1 MRSGLM
7 AAFVLAVL
15 AAAPG
20 NAWALQA
27 GAGRSDVTP
36 PTGFYTMGYVRS
48 DAIARGQH
56 TRLYARAIVLEQGG
70 RKLALVTTDLG
81 FTPGGLLVEVAKRL
95 KPRGFDERSIVISAS
110 HTHSGPGG
118 FSPFGSDNFVP
129 PTTGTPTTFNL
140 ATDRQL
146 YGFIIDR
153 VAMAIERADDDRG
166 PARAGWGASTLLRV
180 TQNRSLDAFL
190 ANFGKDL
197 RYGEGR
203 VDMVPGGYPRTID
216 PHVDVLRVDR
226 VRGHRRIPMG
236 GWVNFADHGTVD
248 PYTFGVYSGDHNAP
262 AERVFET
269 AVRRTGH
276 VPRRDEVVAAY
287 GNSDA
292 GDMSAGLGRRGPA
305 KADEVGR
312 DEARAMLQ
320 AWRRAGGKLSGHPAF
335 DWNWTRVCFCGQQVK
350 GGGDVASQPSVG
362 VPFLTGSEENRGP
375 LYDVTHVNHEGDR
388 LPFGVGP
395 QGRKIQAVGP
405 PEAMFPTAVPLFA
418 IHLGDRII
426 ASVPGEM
433 TVEMGRRTRAA
444 VLAAARPL
452 GVARV
457 VLAGYAN
464 EYVHYFTTP
473 EEYEQQHYEGG
484 STLFGKYSSDLIRYG
499 LADLTER
506 LAGGKPAPDPYP
518 FDPTDGVVPDE
529 TAYGN
534 GAAGGAAIAQPAAT
548 ERLARASFSWQGGAR
563 GLDRPLDRPFVRI
576 ERRTGRR
583 WRTVADDLGLQIIWR
598 ADDEGRYAAQWQVP
612 IGASP
617 GRYRFVVTA
626 NSYRLTS
633 SAFPVSAATKLRAR
647 LVRVARH
654 RALVA
659 LDYPP
664 LDDSSDLVSHPH
676 SASGGRV
683 TALVAGRRVSA
694 QARRGYVAVPLGR
707 ATTLQ
712 VLAGADRYGN
722 RIPSS
727 NAASEAG

>member
-1 MRSGLM
+1 MRRGLT

-15 AAAPG
+15 GAAPG
-20 NAWALQA
+20 QALALQA

-36 PTGFYTMGYVRS
+36 PTGLYTMGYVRS
-48 DAIARGQH
+48 DAVARGQH
-56 TRLYARAIVLEQGG
+56 TRLYARAIVLEQDG
-70 RKLALVTTDLG
+70 RKLALVATDLG

-95 KPRGFDERSIVISAS
+95 KARGFDERSIVISAS

-118 FSPFGSDNFVP
+118 FSPFPSDNFVP
-129 PTTGTPTTFNL
+129 PTTGTPTTFNV

-146 YGFIIDR
+146 YGFLIDR
-153 VAMAIERADDDRG
+153 VELAIQRADDDRG
-166 PARAGWGASTLLRV
+166 PSRAGWGASKLLGV
-180 TQNRSLDAFL
+180 TQNRSLEALL

-197 RYGEGR
+197 PYGEGR
-203 VDMVPGGYPRTID
+203 VDMVPGGYERTID
-216 PHVDVLRVDR
+216 PNVDVLRIDR
-226 VRGHRRIPMG
+226 VRGHRSIPMG
-236 GWVNFADHGTVD
+236 GWLNFADHGTVD
-248 PYTFGVYSGDHNAP
+248 PYTFGVYSGDHHGP
-262 AERVFET
+262 AERVFEA
-269 AVRRTGH
+269 AVRRAGH
-276 VPRRDEVVAAY
+276 VPPRDEIVGAY

-292 GDMSAGLGRRGPA
+292 GDVSAGLGRRGPA

-320 AWRRAGGKLSGHPAF
+320 AWRRAGRKLNGHPAF
-335 DWNWTRVCFCGQQVK
+335 DWSWTRACFCGQAVR
-350 GGGDVASQPSVG
+350 GGGDVANQPSVG

-375 LYDVTHVNHEGDR
+375 LFDVTQVNHEGDR

-395 QGRKIQAVGP
+395 QGRKIQALGP
-405 PEAMFPTAVPLFA
+405 PEATFPTAVPLFA

-457 VLAGYAN
+457 VLAGYAD
-464 EYVHYFTTP
+464 EYIHYFTTP

-484 STLFGKYSSDLIRYG
+484 STLFGKYSSDLIRDG
-499 LADLTER
+499 LADLTGR
-506 LAGGKPAPDPYP
+506 LAAGKPAPDPQP

-529 TAYGN
+529 TPYGT
-534 GAAGGAAIAQPAAT
+534 GAAGGVPLAQPAAT
-548 ERLARASFSWQGGAR
+548 GRLARATFSWQGGVR

-576 ERRTGRR
+576 ERRAGR
-583 WRTVADDLGLQIIWR
+583 WRRAADDLGLQIVWR
-598 ADDEGRYAAQWQVP
+598 VDDQGRYVAQWQVP
-612 IGASP
+612 IGAPP

-626 NSYRLTS
+626 NSYSLAS
-633 SAFPVSAATKLRAR
+633 SPFRVSPATTLHAR

-664 LDDSSDLVSHPH
+664 LDDSSDLVSHSH
-676 SASGGRV
+676 FASGGRV
-683 TALVAGRRVSA
+683 TALVAGRRVRA

-707 ATTLQ
+707 ANTVQ
-712 VLAGADRYGN
+712 ILAGADRYGN
-722 RIPSS
+722 RIGSPTT
-727 NAASEAG
+727 ETDRP